1 MKIGMMA
8 AWNQDA
14 GPSINAELIGRE
26 WVRQGH
32 EVRIFSFIPSDIHGK
47 AIVGKDEEYVFRCF
61 STRNKGYLEP
71 KPILEFAP
79 DLFIVQ
85 DLGMLPMDEFAKV
98 FSMVKKTAK
107 TVNVIHDCVLS
118 NDPSFYQFEW
128 DKIVCFDN
136 RYKDFLKKLY
146 NEEIITIIPHPC
158 NPWNPGNKEE
168 ARKKLD
174 LSLDGYI
181 LFVFGQK
188 LNEKL
193 WVINSLKDLSEIF
206 DLSLLIV
213 SLEEPVPLKRK
224 DLKIYF
230 RKEAPD
236 IKRLYDYLYAVDALI
251 VNKEIMRKNIVIST
265 TAFQCLGSGC
275 PILAYA
281 SRLVEEFSDDVII
294 KYKVFDELEEKLKIL
309 FEDEEFRAGLQ
320 LAQKDFVERYS
331 PDKIAEAYL
340 KLFN

>member
-1 MKIGMMA
+1 
-8 AWNQDA
+8 
-14 GPSINAELIGRE
+14 
-26 WVRQGH
+26 
-32 EVRIFSFIPSDIHGK
+32 
-47 AIVGKDEEYVFRCF
+47 
-61 STRNKGYLEP
+61 
-71 KPILEFAP
+71 
-79 DLFIVQ
+79 
-85 DLGMLPMDEFAKV
+85 MLPMDELAKV
-98 FSMVKKTAK
+98 FSMVKKTTK

-128 DKIVCFDN
+128 DKIVCFDE
-136 RYKDFLKKLY
+136 RYKDFLKKVY

-174 LSLDGYI
+174 LPVDGYI

-206 DLSLLIV
+206 DVSLLIV

-281 SRLVEEFSDDVII
+281 SKLVEEFPDDVII
-294 KYKVFDELEEKLKIL
+294 KYKVFDELEEKLK
-309 FEDEEFRAGLQ
+309 
-320 LAQKDFVERYS
+320 
-331 PDKIAEAYL
+331 
-340 KLFN
+340 KL